1 LTKWAERQDKCFLE
15 KGTAS
20 KFLRDNEV
28 FFWYGIYLVVKTMA
42 SMKCGIEGGG
52 KSRKAEVLI
61 CQLCHALEF
70 SKVGDLKFTVV
81 EYKEELLERRLFF
94 IIVAFE
100 VYNIAD
106 WNLTSISQ
114 NPFLTIG

>member
-1 LTKWAERQDKCFLE
+1 
-15 KGTAS
+15 
-20 KFLRDNEV
+20 
-28 FFWYGIYLVVKTMA
+28 MA

-52 KSRKAEVLI
+52 KSRKAEVII
-61 CQLCHALEF
+61 CQLCHALEL

-81 EYKEELLERRLFF
+81 EYKEKLLERRLF

-114 NPFLTIG
+114 NPFLTFGWK